1 MKRRNVFFL
10 MLAASLAWTGVHA
23 AEMSSAEK
31 DAKRTEIRKMA
42 GDTLAQLYKVQP
54 GAKAK
59 IARAAGYGVFSNF
72 GLTILFVGGAGG
84 KGMVHDNGSGKDVF
98 MNMGQAR
105 LGIGLGGQKYRAV
118 FVFKDRKTLQEFVDK
133 GWQAGAQGGVAA
145 KAGESGGADTI
156 GTSVYE
162 GIEVYQLTDTGL
174 LMAGTIAGTKYWKD
188 GDLN

>member
-1 MKRRNVFFL
+1 MKRRNAVFL

-23 AEMSSAEK
+23 AEMSSADKE
-31 DAKRTEIRKMA
+31 AKRTEIRKMA
-42 GDTLAQLYKVQP
+42 GETLVQLYKAQP
-54 GAKAK
+54 EAKAK
-59 IARAAGYGVFSNF
+59 IAGAAGYGVFSNF
-72 GLTILFVGGAGG
+72 GMTILFLGGAGG
-84 KGMVHDNGSGKDVF
+84 SGMVHDNSTKKDVF

-105 LGIGLGGQKYRAV
+105 AGIGLGAQKYKAI
-118 FVFKDRKTLQEFVDK
+118 FVFKDHKTLQEFVDK

-145 KAGESGGADTI
+145 KAGKSGGADTI

-162 GIEVYQLTDTGL
+162 GIEIYQLTDTGL